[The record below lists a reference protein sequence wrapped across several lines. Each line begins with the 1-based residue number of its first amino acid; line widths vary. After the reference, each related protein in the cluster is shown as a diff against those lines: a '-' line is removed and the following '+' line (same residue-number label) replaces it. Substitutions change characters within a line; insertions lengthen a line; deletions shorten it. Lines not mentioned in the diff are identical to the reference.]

1 MNFRDEKRKKTE
13 EIEQILK
20 AYLPVQEGKQQV
32 IMEAMEYS
40 LMAGGKRL
48 ASDASLGD
56 LPDVWRCRKD
66 RQTVH
71 GGNRDD
77 PYLFARTR

>member
-32 IMEAMEYS
+32 IMEAME
-40 LMAGGKRL
+40 KTP
-48 ASDASLGD
+48 SDASLGD

>member
-32 IMEAMEYS
+32 IMEAMEYLS
-40 LMAGGKRL
+40 LIHIFT
-48 ASDASLGD
+48 AS
-56 LPDVWRCRKD
+56 
-66 RQTVH
+66 T
-71 GGNRDD
+71 
-77 PYLFARTR
+77 T

>member
-20 AYLPVQEGKQQV
+20 AYLPVQEGKQPGHH
-32 IMEAMEYS
+32 
-40 LMAGGKRL
+40 GGDGIQSDGRREKTP
-48 ASDASLGD
+48 SDASLGD